1 MTLTEKFIADA
12 IHLDAGAEIMYGSDQ
27 MYDSYPISFPTVE
40 FQLMATDALTELADG
55 IRLEKDYKPMFPRDG
70 STDDVDNDG
79 WYDFY
84 IGISKLPGKNQ
95 DCRLDNCISFVVV
108 NSDSDDNED
117 MYTIDLT
124 ESEQEC
130 IFDILNQQCRKYHGK
145 DCLTLL
151 AEAEKE
157 MTDTA

>member
-27 MYDSYPISFPTVE
+27 MYDSYPINFPTVE

-55 IRLEKDYKPMFPRDG
+55 IRLEKGCKPMFPRDG

-95 DCRLDNCISFVVV
+95 DCRLDNSISFVVV
-108 NSDSDDNED
+108 NSYSDDNED
-117 MYTIDLT
+117 IYEIPLT

-130 IFDILNQQCRKYHGK
+130 IFEILNRQCRKYHSK

-157 MTDTA
+157 MME

>member
-1 MTLTEKFIADA
+1 MTLTEKFITDA
-12 IHLDAGAEIMYGSDQ
+12 IHLDAGAEVMYGSDQ

-40 FQLMATDALTELADG
+40 FQLMATDALSEVADR
-55 IRLEKDYKPMFPRDG
+55 IRIEKGFKPMFPRDG
-70 STDDVDNDG
+70 HADDVDNDG

-95 DCRLDNCISFVVV
+95 DYRLDSSITFIVV

-130 IFDILNQQCRKYHGK
+130 IFEILNQQCRKYHGK
-145 DCLTLL
+145 DCATLL

>member
-12 IHLDAGAEIMYGSDQ
+12 IHLDVGAEIMYGSDQ

-40 FQLMATDALTELADG
+40 FQLTATDALAELADG
-55 IRLEKDYKPMFPRDG
+55 IRLEKGCKPIFPRDG
-70 STDDVDNDG
+70 SADDVDNDG

-84 IGISKLPGKNQ
+84 IGISKLPGKKQ
-95 DCRLDNCISFVVV
+95 DCCLDNSISFVVV
-108 NSDSDDNED
+108 NSDSNDNED
-117 MYTIDLT
+117 MYEIPLT

-130 IFDILNQQCRKYHGK
+130 IFEILNRQCRKYHSK

-157 MTDTA
+157 MME

>member
-12 IHLDAGAEIMYGSDQ
+12 IHLDVGAEIMYGSDQ

-40 FQLMATDALTELADG
+40 FQLTATDALAELADG
-55 IRLEKDYKPMFPRDG
+55 IRLEKGCKPIFPRDG
-70 STDDVDNDG
+70 SADDVDNDG

-95 DCRLDNCISFVVV
+95 DCCLDNSISFVVV
-108 NSDSDDNED
+108 NSDSNDNED
-117 MYTIDLT
+117 MYEIPLT

-130 IFDILNQQCRKYHGK
+130 IFEILNRQCRKYHSK

-151 AEAEKE
+151 TEAEKE
-157 MTDTA
+157 MKE